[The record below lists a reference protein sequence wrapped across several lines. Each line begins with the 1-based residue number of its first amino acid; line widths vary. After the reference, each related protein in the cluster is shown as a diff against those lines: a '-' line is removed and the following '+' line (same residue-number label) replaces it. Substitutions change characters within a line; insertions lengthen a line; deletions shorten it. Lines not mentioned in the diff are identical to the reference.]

1 MALGRTKSPLAVP
14 AIKSEIGRMKTSWD
28 GQLARAIDLACEALP
43 SPEFADDL
51 AAVIRRPAISG
62 HAKRGL
68 EAATPRG
75 GFGMEEDEGAV
86 VRELHL
92 ARALWLC
99 GDKDGLAKGILES
112 YTRDPRGVFAKHAR
126 AVLKMKR

>member
-1 MALGRTKSPLAVP
+1 
-14 AIKSEIGRMKTSWD
+14 
-28 GQLARAIDLACEALP
+28 
-43 SPEFADDL
+43 
-51 AAVIRRPAISG
+51 
-62 HAKRGL
+62 
-68 EAATPRG
+68 
-75 GFGMEEDEGAV
+75 MEEDEGAV